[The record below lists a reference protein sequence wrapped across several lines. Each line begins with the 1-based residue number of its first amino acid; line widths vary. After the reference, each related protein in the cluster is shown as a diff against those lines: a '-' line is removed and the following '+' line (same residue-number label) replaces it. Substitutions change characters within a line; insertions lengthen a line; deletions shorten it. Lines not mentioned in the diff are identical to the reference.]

1 MKTADSGGESSSLAS
16 LPAGCTAEVVDFLGC
31 RRRAQ
36 RLAEL
41 GMTPGTRFE
50 ILRAS
55 PGQPLLLRVRGA
67 MLAVDRRSARDV
79 VVRSCGQ
86 AGADARKRTGRMRR
100 HWRPRL
106 GRARRHRRGSD
117 S

>member
-1 MKTADSGGESSSLAS
+1 MFDRDGETSSLAS
-16 LPAGCTAEVVDFLGC
+16 LQAGCAVEVVNFLGC

-41 GMTPGTRFE
+41 GMTPGTRLE
-50 ILRAS
+50 IMRAA

-79 VVRSCGQ
+79 IVRPCGR
-86 AGADARKRTGRMRR
+86 AGAVAHDRAGRRR
-100 HWRPRL
+100 RWRPRF
-106 GRARRHRRGSD
+106 GRGRRHRPESD